1 MLNRVAYCLN
11 VQPLLIKGFV
21 MKYREMTKNYIF
33 RELECQLTKEE
44 TAELCFKSVR
54 TVTRWD
60 EGHTIPPEC
69 KRLMR
74 MVKGR
79 ELGQTKDWELFKIH
93 YDKLELPTGQ
103 LVTAQQVLLGAALLE
118 IQSDLELK
126 TTSKIAKY
134 ARAIAKT
141 IK

>member
-1 MLNRVAYCLN
+1 
-11 VQPLLIKGFV
+11 

-60 EGHTIPPEC
+60 EGQIIPSEC

-74 MVKGR
+74 MSKGR
-79 ELGQTKDWELFKIH
+79 ELGVTQDWNGFKVH
-93 YDKLELPTGQ
+93 YDKIELPTGQ
-103 LVTAQQVLLGAALLE
+103 MVTAQQILLGIALLE
-118 IQSDLELK
+118 IQSELELQ
-126 TTSKIAKY
+126 TSTKIAKF
-134 ARAIAKT
+134 ARAIAKLAR
-141 IK
+141 

>member
-1 MLNRVAYCLN
+1 M
-11 VQPLLIKGFV
+11 

-33 RELECQLTKEE
+33 RELECQLTREQ

-60 EGHTIPPEC
+60 EGQTIPPEC

-74 MVKGR
+74 MARGR
-79 ELGQTKDWELFKIH
+79 ELGVGEHWKDFKLH
-93 YDKLELPTGQ
+93 YDKLELPTGKLITPQ
-103 LVTAQQVLLGAALLE
+103 ELMLSAALLE

-126 TTSKIAKY
+126 TTTQVLKYSRSIAQ
-134 ARAIAKT
+134 II
-141 IK
+141 IKKNNLK